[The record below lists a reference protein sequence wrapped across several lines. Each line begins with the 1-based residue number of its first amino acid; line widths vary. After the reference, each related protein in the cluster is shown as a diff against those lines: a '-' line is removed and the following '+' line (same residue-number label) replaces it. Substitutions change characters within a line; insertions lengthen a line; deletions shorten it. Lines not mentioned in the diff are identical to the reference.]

1 MADPRFFAPRFD
13 AGSEPAGV
21 CFPPEAGQMR
31 VQGEAFLLINGAMDF
46 LSLWLA
52 ACVGRARFR
61 PWRGL
66 LSSALGAA
74 YAVVAWM
81 LGGAWRGSVSLLA
94 ACLGMTFIAFGR
106 DVFRMAG
113 LTFSCGLMLSGAAAW
128 LAGQGIGPT
137 GTVMLCVGAAVA
149 LGSLVRRRRLPGK
162 GEVKL
167 LLTHGGKTVCLP
179 AIRDSGNLLRFG
191 GGNLPAAAVPYM
203 LIRPL
208 LPPGADP
215 KDLATLPRGWRL
227 IRLRTAAGE
236 KTAMAFEPD
245 GAALI
250 RGRKKARVRLAV
262 AVAETPGRFALVPEE
277 IFGLTG
283 KGGIPC

>member
-1 MADPRFFAPRFD
+1 MADPRFFARRFD
-13 AGSEPAGV
+13 AGAGIAGV
-21 CFPPEAGQMR
+21 CFLSEAGQMR
-31 VQGEAFLLINGAMDF
+31 VQGEQFLLINGAMDF

-106 DVFRMAG
+106 DALRMVG
-113 LTFSCGLMLSGAAAW
+113 LTFSCALMLSGAAAW
-128 LAGQGIGPT
+128 LTEKGVGPA
-137 GTVMLCVGAAVA
+137 GTVMLCVGAAAA
-149 LGSLVRRRRLPGK
+149 LGGLVRRRRLPGK
-162 GEVKL
+162 GEASL

-179 AIRDSGNLLRFG
+179 AIRDSGNLLRLG
-191 GGNLPAAAVPYM
+191 GGNLPAAAVPYA

-208 LPPGADP
+208 LPPGVDP

-236 KTAMAFEPD
+236 KTAVAFEPD
-245 GAALI
+245 GAVLM
-250 RGRKKARVRLAV
+250 RGGKKMRVRLAV
-262 AVAETPGRFALVPEE
+262 AVVEMPGKFALVPEE
-277 IFGLTG
+277 IFCLTG